1 MSIHIE
7 HHPLYQATC
16 AERDALKAEL
26 MNEKACHTMDLASRD
41 TEIGML
47 KAELAAV
54 KELSEHRLKSEQ
66 KHAWESLDIRAEIGT
81 LKSLLGKERDEFGK
95 KETELKAEISKLEA
109 EVENIKRCPN
119 CEVKE
124 GEFHNEYCCLELWR
138 SRAAKAEHTVQ
149 LYREALENLKHPH
162 CLGGCDKV
170 AQEALKDDVPD
181 PEPTRCYTC
190 GCFECICE

>member
-54 KELSEHRLKSEQ
+54 KELSELRLKSEQ
-66 KHAWESLDIRAEIGT
+66 KYAWESLDIRAEIGT

-95 KETELKAEISKLEA
+95 KETEMKAEISKLKAELEDEKDELKFHSEA
-109 EVENIKRCPN
+109 MSL
-119 CEVKE
+119 
-124 GEFHNEYCCLELWR
+124 LE
-138 SRAAKAEHTVQ
+138 SRAAK
-149 LYREALENLKHPH
+149 YREALEKIAREP
-162 CLGGCDKV
+162 LGHSEATYKEV
-170 AQEALKDDVPD
+170 FAIAEQIAKEALKEL
-181 PEPTRCYTC
+181 PEKYEETLKKFLVK
-190 GCFECICE
+190 GQEAEA